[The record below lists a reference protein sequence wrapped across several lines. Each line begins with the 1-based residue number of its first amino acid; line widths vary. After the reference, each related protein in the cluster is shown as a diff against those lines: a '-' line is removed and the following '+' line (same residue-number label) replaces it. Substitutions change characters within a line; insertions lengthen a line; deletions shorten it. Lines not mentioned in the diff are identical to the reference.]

1 MKTLKCL
8 VAHKALLIL
17 AAEHLH
23 IKVLYSKHC
32 CFPFIIL
39 KLSVRCRTG
48 KTRSNEEKYRK
59 ILWCLKSVLWL
70 EKVTASHH
78 LQVAMYPYWEKVLEL
93 PVMGNSC
100 TSPTGQEHGKSLNM
114 FHEKSEKALSYLLR
128 KETKNLNKIPPQI
141 SSQLRQSKHGIV
153 ESETT
158 MLILL
163 YTRVQK
169 I

>member
-78 LQVAMYPYWEKVLEL
+78 LQVAVYPYWEKVLEL
-93 PVMGNSC
+93 PVMGKSC
-100 TSPTGQEHGKSLNM
+100 TSPTGQEHGNSLNM
-114 FHEKSEKALSYLLR
+114 WRVKKLFLTSSGKRQKTSTKSPHRFHHNWGRLSM
-128 KETKNLNKIPPQI
+128 
-141 SSQLRQSKHGIV
+141 G
-153 ESETT
+153 
-158 MLILL
+158 
-163 YTRVQK
+163 
-169 I
+169 